1 LIPPSAG
8 LSRLKRINI
17 YFSRANGTTGNG
29 LNLITGGFMAVITIS
44 RQYGAGGTT
53 LGKMIADEMGY
64 EFADSAIIARVAEMA
79 NVSTHWV
86 ETVENEAGGKLSRFI
101 TRMVSKPLVDRILKD
116 ERGYIDEE
124 IYLDYLV
131 LIIAQIADEGDAV
144 VLGRGSQYILNDHPD
159 ALHILMIDEFQNRV
173 RFMKEHYDLSDSRA
187 MRVVKGE
194 DKRRKALFQKLGK
207 TDYDDPFL
215 YHLVLN
221 MSRVSLEQ
229 AKDMVCNLVG

>member
-1 LIPPSAG
+1 
-8 LSRLKRINI
+8 
-17 YFSRANGTTGNG
+17 
-29 LNLITGGFMAVITIS
+29 MAVITIS
-44 RQYGAGGTT
+44 RQYGAGGKT
-53 LGKMIADEMGY
+53 LGKMIADELSY
-64 EFADSAIIARVAEMA
+64 AFADSEIITRVAEMA

-144 VLGRGSQYILNDHPD
+144 ILGRGSQYILDDHPD
-159 ALHILMIDEFQNRV
+159 AFHILMIDAFENRV
-173 RFMKEHYDLSDSRA
+173 RFMKEHYDLSDNQAR
-187 MRVVKGE
+187 RVVKGE

-221 MSRVSLEQ
+221 MSKLSLEE
-229 AKDMVCNLVG
+229 AKKMVRNLVSP

>member
-1 LIPPSAG
+1 
-8 LSRLKRINI
+8 
-17 YFSRANGTTGNG
+17 
-29 LNLITGGFMAVITIS
+29 MAVITIS
-44 RQYGAGGTT
+44 RQYGAGGKT
-53 LGKMIADEMGY
+53 LGKMIANEFSY
-64 EFADSAIIARVAEMA
+64 EFADSEIVAKVAEMA

-131 LIIAQIADEGDAV
+131 LIIAQVADEGDAV
-144 VLGRGSQYILNDHPD
+144 ILGRGSQYILDDHPD
-159 ALHILMIDEFQNRV
+159 AYHILMIDEFENRV
-173 RFMKEHYDLSDSRA
+173 RFMKQHYDLSDSRA
-187 MRVVKGE
+187 TKVVRSE
-194 DKRRKALFQKLGK
+194 DKRRKSLYQKLGK

-221 MSRVSLEQ
+221 MSKVSLEE
-229 AKDMVCNLVG
+229 AKKMVCNLVQSET

>member
-1 LIPPSAG
+1 
-8 LSRLKRINI
+8 
-17 YFSRANGTTGNG
+17 
-29 LNLITGGFMAVITIS
+29 MAVITIS
-44 RQYGAGGTT
+44 RQYGAGGIT
-53 LGKMIADEMGY
+53 LGKMIADELGY
-64 EFADSAIIARVAEMA
+64 VFADSEIIARVAEMA

-101 TRMVSKPLVDRILKD
+101 TRLVSKPLVDRILKD

-131 LIIAQIADEGDAV
+131 LIIAQIADEGNTV

-159 ALHILMIDEFQNRV
+159 AFHILMIDEFENRV
-173 RFMKEHYDLSDSRA
+173 RFMKEHYDLPDTRA

-221 MSRVSLEQ
+221 MSKVRLEQ
-229 AKDMVCNLVG
+229 AKNMVCNLVG

>member
-1 LIPPSAG
+1 
-8 LSRLKRINI
+8 
-17 YFSRANGTTGNG
+17 
-29 LNLITGGFMAVITIS
+29 MAVITIS
-44 RQYGAGGTT
+44 RQYGAGGKT
-53 LGKMIADEMGY
+53 LGKMIANELGY
-64 EFADSAIIARVAEMA
+64 EFADSEIVAKVAEMA

-86 ETVENEAGGKLSRFI
+86 ETVENEAVGKLSRFI

-131 LIIAQIADEGDAV
+131 LIIAQIADEGDVV

-159 ALHILMIDEFQNRV
+159 ASHILMIDEFENRV
-173 RFMKEHYDLSDSRA
+173 RFMKQHYELSDSRA
-187 MRVVKGE
+187 AKVVRGE
-194 DKRRKALFQKLGK
+194 DKRRKALYQKLGK

-221 MSRVSLEQ
+221 MSKVSLEEAQ
-229 AKDMVCNLVG
+229 RLVCRMVNA

>member
-1 LIPPSAG
+1 M
-8 LSRLKRINI
+8 
-17 YFSRANGTTGNG
+17 TEEED
-29 LNLITGGFMAVITIS
+29 FMAVITIS
-44 RQYGAGGTT
+44 RQYGAGGKT
-53 LGKMIADEMGY
+53 LGEMIANELSY
-64 EFADSAIIARVAEMA
+64 EFADSEIVAKVAEMA

-131 LIIAQIADEGDAV
+131 LIIAQVADEGDAV
-144 VLGRGSQYILNDHPD
+144 ILGRGSQYILDDHPD
-159 ALHILMIDEFQNRV
+159 AYHILMIDEFENRV
-173 RFMKEHYDLSDSRA
+173 RFMKQHYDLSDSRA
-187 MRVVKGE
+187 TKVVRSE
-194 DKRRKALFQKLGK
+194 DKRRKSLYQKLGK

-221 MSRVSLEQ
+221 MSKVSLEE
-229 AKDMVCNLVG
+229 AKKMVCNLVQSET

>member
-1 LIPPSAG
+1 
-8 LSRLKRINI
+8 
-17 YFSRANGTTGNG
+17 
-29 LNLITGGFMAVITIS
+29 MAVITIS
-44 RQYGAGGTT
+44 RQYGAGGIT
-53 LGKMIADEMGY
+53 LGKMIADELGY
-64 EFADSAIIARVAEMA
+64 VFADSEIIARVAEMA

-101 TRMVSKPLVDRILKD
+101 TRLVSKPLVDRILKD

-131 LIIAQIADEGDAV
+131 LIIAQIADEGNTV

-159 ALHILMIDEFQNRV
+159 AFHILMIDEFENRV
-173 RFMKEHYDLSDSRA
+173 RFMKEHYDLPDTRA

-221 MSRVSLEQ
+221 MSKVSLEQ
-229 AKDMVCNLVG
+229 AKNMVCNLVG

>member
-1 LIPPSAG
+1 
-8 LSRLKRINI
+8 
-17 YFSRANGTTGNG
+17 
-29 LNLITGGFMAVITIS
+29 MAVITIS
-44 RQYGAGGTT
+44 RQYGAGGKT
-53 LGKMIADEMGY
+53 LGKMIADELDY
-64 EFADSAIIARVAEMA
+64 EFGDSEIIAKVAEMA

-131 LIIAQIADEGDAV
+131 LIIAQVADEGNAV
-144 VLGRGSQYILNDHPD
+144 ILGRGSQYILNDHPD
-159 ALHILMIDEFQNRV
+159 AFHILMIDEFENRV
-173 RFMKEHYDLSDSRA
+173 RFMKENYELSESRA
-187 MRVVKGE
+187 ARVVRGE
-194 DKRRKALFQKLGK
+194 DKRRKALYQKLGK

-221 MSRVSLEQ
+221 MSKISLEE
-229 AKDMVCNLVG
+229 AKKMVCSLVQAET